1 MLISHQAKNRM
12 AQSISIENQRSKW
25 INRGRIARYFLLQK
39 KKKNQV
45 YLADKTFQFDMDT
58 VKGVVYFNDI
68 TQNQLLK
75 LHQTNSQPVIGILSI
90 DNYADAIDKLDD
102 KEISYLNSFVTTLVS
117 DWMNEYHVFFKRINA
132 ERFFFVAQMIDL
144 KKMMD
149 KNLIC
154 WIAFEQ
160 KLKNRARLSPLVW
173 GLLMAQEPSM
183 KSVEKLRII

>member
-1 MLISHQAKNRM
+1 
-12 AQSISIENQRSKW
+12 
-25 INRGRIARYFLLQK
+25 
-39 KKKNQV
+39 
-45 YLADKTFQFDMDT
+45 MDT

-117 DWMNEYHVFFKRINA
+117 DWMNEYHVFSKESTQNGFLRSTDDRS
-132 ERFFFVAQMIDL
+132 E
-144 KKMMD
+144 KMMD

-160 KLKNRARLSPLVW
+160 KLKTELAYHP
-173 GLLMAQEPSM
+173 
-183 KSVEKLRII
+183 